1 MADETEHLVLV
12 QLREIRVKLEALDR
26 LENRMEKI
34 EKGFETVRFQLTH
47 TFGLAGMANTQAM
60 RADEKADDAVTLYK
74 RADERLHDVERR
86 VRVLEDARSKG

>member
-34 EKGFETVRFQLTH
+34 EKGFETVRF
-47 TFGLAGMANTQAM
+47 
-60 RADEKADDAVTLYK
+60 
-74 RADERLHDVERR
+74 
-86 VRVLEDARSKG
+86 